1 MVTQRDLEVRTLGPR
16 TIRSPLGL
24 STTAGDEV
32 ADYVPDEARV
42 MFEVEVMLGDA
53 AYQPLLVEKAGPR
66 EHLFFSPPDVTA
78 GIVTCGGL
86 CPGIN
91 NVLLS
96 MVLELHHKY
105 RVRGVVGYRYGFEG
119 LDPTQGVPPVRL
131 GPDEVRY
138 IHRQGGSFLGL
149 SRGRRS
155 AETMVDTL
163 VRDGVNVLFAIGG
176 DGTMRGAHAIE
187 KEILRRNLPIAIVGV
202 PKTIDND
209 VAFVDKTFGFDTA
222 VELARLAVDAA
233 HTEALGARNGVGVVK
248 LMGRDSGFIAAAAT
262 LASHDVNYCLLPEV
276 HYQLEGPCGLLAQLE
291 RRLAMRSHALIV
303 VAEGC
308 GRNLELDPPKN
319 AERDASGN
327 VRYSS
332 QEADIGPRLRDILTK
347 HFAGT
352 ANPVTVKYIDPS
364 YMIRSVPANAQD
376 SIFCDALARNA
387 VHAGMAGK
395 TGIIVGRTHRI
406 FTHVPLELV
415 AREKKRID
423 PDGDLWLAVTET
435 TGQPPLRAP
444 GVERKSEPCLA
455 PIPQG

>member
-1 MVTQRDLEVRTLGPR
+1 MPTQSDLQVRTLGPR

-24 STTAGDEV
+24 STVAGDEV

-42 MFEVEVMLGDA
+42 LFDVETMLGA
-53 AYQPLLVEKAGPR
+53 PATTPLLLEKAGPR
-66 EHLFFSPPDVTA
+66 ELLYFEPTKVTA
-78 GIVTCGGL
+78 AIVTCGGL

-91 NVLLS
+91 NVLRS

-105 RVRGVVGYRYGFEG
+105 RVARVLGYRYGFQG
-119 LDPTQGVPPVRL
+119 LDPEHGVAPVEL
-131 GPDEVRY
+131 GPDAVR
-138 IHRQGGSFLGL
+138 HVHKQGGSFLGL

-163 VRDGVNVLFAIGG
+163 VRDGVDVLFTIGG

-187 KEILRRNLPIAIVGV
+187 QEISRRNLPIAVIGV

-233 HTEALGARNGVGVVK
+233 HTEALGARNGIGIVK
-248 LMGRDSGFIAAAAT
+248 IMGRDSGFIAASAT
-262 LASHDVNYCLLPEV
+262 LASRDVNYCLLPEV
-276 HYQLEGPCGLLAQLE
+276 HYELEGEHGLFAELS
-291 RRLAMRSHALIV
+291 RRLAERAHALIV

-308 GRNLELDPPKN
+308 GKNLDLAASET

-327 VRYSS
+327 VRYASRD
-332 QEADIGPRLRDILTK
+332 ADVGPRLRDAITA
-347 HFAGT
+347 HFTARGT
-352 ANPVTVKYIDPS
+352 DVTVKYIDPS

-376 SIFCDALARNA
+376 SIFCDALARHA
-387 VHAGMAGK
+387 VHAGLAGK
-395 TGIIVGRTHRI
+395 TGIIVGRTHRV
-406 FTHVPLELV
+406 FTHVPLEIV
-415 AREKKRID
+415 TREKKRID

-435 TGQPPLRAP
+435 TGQPPLRTP
-444 GVERKSEPCLA
+444 GTERASEPRL
-455 PIPQG
+455 P